1 MTSIKKKWSV
11 PTPLLSPSLHRYRRI
26 EEATDPTVLCFSG
39 WTMIRLVFPS
49 LSIYRSS
56 ASINYPRL
64 TGERERQTALITT
77 PINASIIY
85 AGRQSRIKRHATRR
99 ISLPF
104 RFGLTPPPPPLL
116 SFVTAY
122 LHSSTSTPHA
132 RLENFLRFSSLQWSI
147 EELGPLARNPVTDRA
162 AEEPRRMSSYVEP
175 RLLLNTF
182 SSPRRVPVSRCSLE
196 ATPVYYY
203 CCSTRNFSTTR
214 SRWTFFSFTS
224 TSWIYLRYEY
234 RVIGN
239 PSI

>member
-104 RFGLTPPPPPLL
+104 RFGLTPPPPSPPPLL
-116 SFVTAY
+116 RNGLPTFLY
-122 LHSSTSTPHA
+122 LNAT
-132 RLENFLRFSSLQWSI
+132 L
-147 EELGPLARNPVTDRA
+147 
-162 AEEPRRMSSYVEP
+162 
-175 RLLLNTF
+175 
-182 SSPRRVPVSRCSLE
+182 VSRIFYVFPAS
-196 ATPVYYY
+196 
-203 CCSTRNFSTTR
+203 NDR
-214 SRWTFFSFTS
+214 SR
-224 TSWIYLRYEY
+224 
-234 RVIGN
+234 N
-239 PSI
+239 

>member
-132 RLENFLRFSSLQWSI
+132 RLENFLRFSSLQ
-147 EELGPLARNPVTDRA
+147 
-162 AEEPRRMSSYVEP
+162 
-175 RLLLNTF
+175 
-182 SSPRRVPVSRCSLE
+182 
-196 ATPVYYY
+196 
-203 CCSTRNFSTTR
+203 
-214 SRWTFFSFTS
+214 
-224 TSWIYLRYEY
+224 
-234 RVIGN
+234 
-239 PSI
+239 

>member
-1 MTSIKKKWSV
+1 MTSIKKKWNV

-26 EEATDPTVLCFSG
+26 AEATDPTVLCFSG

-104 RFGLTPPPPPLL
+104 RFGLTPPPPPPPPLL
-116 SFVTAY
+116 RNGLPTFLYLNATRSSREFFTFFQPPMIDRGIRPARSKSGYRQSSRRTTAHVE
-122 LHSSTSTPHA
+122 LRRATITSQY
-132 RLENFLRFSSLQWSI
+132 FLLAAPCPRFAMLFRGYSC
-147 EELGPLARNPVTDRA
+147 V
-162 AEEPRRMSSYVEP
+162 
-175 RLLLNTF
+175 LLLLLLYAKFLDDEIEMDFFLLYIDFLDTF
-182 SSPRRVPVSRCSLE
+182 TIRFE
-196 ATPVYYY
+196 
-203 CCSTRNFSTTR
+203 
-214 SRWTFFSFTS
+214 
-224 TSWIYLRYEY
+224 
-234 RVIGN
+234 
-239 PSI
+239 